1 VTGGAITVSATITDT
16 NALTSVKATVFNN
29 GASFHTL
36 TLTNG
41 GSGNVYTGSFTAP
54 ANVSGTNDTFTAS
67 IKAIDSAALSS
78 TVTATGS
85 SLEPADTSAQISA
98 TLSPTT
104 LPIAGGAITVSAIIT
119 APAGVSSA
127 KATLLRNG
135 VLVSTLTLSNGGSGS
150 NYSASYNAPP
160 NVSGTAYTFT
170 SNITVK
176 DNAGFTTTVSA
187 TGSTT
192 QASDTL
198 PAVSGSVNPSSIAIG
213 GGPVS
218 ITVNATGTL
227 PITGVKVTIG
237 NNSSPTFASISLSNG
252 GSGSVYTG
260 TFNAPPNSGTVT
272 QNYTFTA
279 TAKDTLGQSGSA
291 LLGSVTQSPNFT
303 PTVTA
308 SSISPSSVPITG
320 GQITVS
326 ATISNGAPLKT
337 VKASILNNGVVV
349 STITLTNGGS
359 GSTYTG
365 VYNAQPNVSGTAIT
379 YTSNVTVVDILSQTS
394 TTLVSGSCAQAT
406 DTAPAVSASIT
417 PANLAWQGGLITI
430 SASVTTPVSVHGVKA
445 NIVLNGTVVG
455 TITLKN
461 TSGNVYSATYNAPP
475 NKTSTANTYTATI
488 TAQDSLN
495 LISTTPATGT
505 SVVAPEIIV
514 N

>member
-1 VTGGAITVSATITDT
+1 
-16 NALTSVKATVFNN
+16 
-29 GASFHTL
+29 
-36 TLTNG
+36 
-41 GSGNVYTGSFTAP
+41 
-54 ANVSGTNDTFTAS
+54 
-67 IKAIDSAALSS
+67 
-78 TVTATGS
+78 
-85 SLEPADTSAQISA
+85 
-98 TLSPTT
+98 
-104 LPIAGGAITVSAIIT
+104 
-119 APAGVSSA
+119 
-127 KATLLRNG
+127 
-135 VLVSTLTLSNGGSGS
+135 
-150 NYSASYNAPP
+150 
-160 NVSGTAYTFT
+160 
-170 SNITVK
+170 
-176 DNAGFTTTVSA
+176 
-187 TGSTT
+187 
-192 QASDTL
+192 
-198 PAVSGSVNPSSIAIG
+198 
-213 GGPVS
+213 
-218 ITVNATGTL
+218 
-227 PITGVKVTIG
+227 
-237 NNSSPTFASISLSNG
+237 
-252 GSGSVYTG
+252 
-260 TFNAPPNSGTVT
+260 VT

-291 LLGSVTQSPNFT
+291 LLGSVTQSANFT

-430 SASVTTPVSVHGVKA
+430 SASVTTLVMVHGVKA

-475 NKTSTANTYTATI
+475 NKTSAPNTYTATI

-495 LISTTPATGT
+495 LFSTTPATGS
-505 SVVAPEIIV
+505 SVVAPEIVV